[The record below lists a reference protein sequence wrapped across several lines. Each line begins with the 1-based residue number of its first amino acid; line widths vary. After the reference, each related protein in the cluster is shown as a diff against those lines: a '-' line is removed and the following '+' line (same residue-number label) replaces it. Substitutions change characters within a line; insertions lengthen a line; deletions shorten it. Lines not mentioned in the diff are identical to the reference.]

1 MVVDGGALEVIEYK
15 NSSLFTIIK
24 HGMICEIRRYS
35 APINVETWLTSIEL
49 CPAKNVQAG
58 QGSLQD
64 TMPEVPVSSV
74 PKRCFSLWNRS
85 IAQVINAYTATTA
98 IDIL

>member
-1 MVVDGGALEVIEYK
+1 MVIDGGALEVIEWE
-15 NSSLFTIIK
+15 NSLLFTIIK

-35 APINVETWLTSIEL
+35 VPTNVETWLTSIEL

-64 TMPEVPVSSV
+64 TMPEVSLSTVS
-74 PKRCFSLWNRS
+74 KRQSSL
-85 IAQVINAYTATTA
+85 
-98 IDIL
+98 